1 MKLFK
6 SIFILGLLGYGII
19 AGLFVMSVVTSDQ
32 AMDSAGKLT
41 GLLVIAAAVGGGMLA
56 LSGKAKV
63 SDGDAKKQGPQ
74 F

>member
-1 MKLFK
+1 MKLIK

-56 LSGKAKV
+56 LSGKTKV
-63 SDGDAKKQGPQ
+63 SDSDTKKQGPQ